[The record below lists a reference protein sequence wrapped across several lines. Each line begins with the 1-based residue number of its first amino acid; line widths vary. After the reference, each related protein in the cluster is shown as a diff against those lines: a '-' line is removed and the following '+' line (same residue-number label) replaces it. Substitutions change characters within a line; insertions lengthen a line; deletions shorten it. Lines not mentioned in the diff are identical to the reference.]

1 MPSTDT
7 IEEIDT
13 GTRVSMRPPSK
24 FNVVFYNDNSTTAEF
39 VVLVLMSIFHKS
51 FESATAL
58 TMQIHQNGRG
68 IAGTYSLEIASQKRD
83 ETLAAARA
91 NAFPLRC
98 EIEEST

>member
-1 MPSTDT
+1 MPGIDT
-7 IEEIDT
+7 IEAVDT
-13 GTRVSMRPPSK
+13 KTRVSMRPPSR
-24 FNVVFYNDNSTTAEF
+24 FNVVFYNDDSTTVEF

-58 TMQIHQNGRG
+58 TMQIHQTGRG

-83 ETLAAARA
+83 ETIAAARA

-98 EIEEST
+98 EIEEAN